1 LLHGRIADWFAEMET
16 NRQESRG
23 SGPVVKRVLSGVIL
37 GILALAT
44 PLIAA
49 EPITR
54 IALGSCADQDKPQPI
69 WEAIVAQQPQLFLF
83 LGDNVYADTAEMEV
97 MRRTYAKL
105 GALPGYR
112 KLKATCPILAIW
124 DDHDYGVNDG
134 GAEYVMREG
143 AEKIFDEFF
152 ETPADSPARSRPG
165 IYDSRI
171 YDGGAGKRLQ
181 ILMLDTRFFRGPLL
195 ALPQR
200 SEQGPYDRN
209 TDPSVTMLGEAQWT
223 WLAGELAKPAD
234 LRLIMTSVQF
244 LPQDHRWECW
254 ENFPRERERFLKLLA
269 ERKTGPVIFLSG
281 DRHMGEIMEL
291 KTGDPLSPGF
301 VVYELTS
308 SGLTNAGGG
317 KVGEP
322 NRHRVGVENVRERNF
337 GMVRIDWDRGEATLE
352 LREVGGERVQS
363 HVAPFRVPSGS
374 APVQ

>member
-1 LLHGRIADWFAEMET
+1 MEI
-16 NRQESRG
+16 NRLESRG
-23 SGPVVKRVLSGVIL
+23 SGPAAKRGLWGGLS
-37 GILALAT
+37 GILALAIQLT
-44 PLIAA
+44 AA

-105 GALPGYR
+105 GAVPGYR

-152 ETPADSPARSRPG
+152 ETPADSAARSRPG
-165 IYDSRI
+165 IYDSRV
-171 YDGGAGKRLQ
+171 YDGGPGKRLQ
-181 ILMLDTRFFRGPLL
+181 ILMLDTRYFRGPLVS
-195 ALPQR
+195 LPRR

-209 TDPSVTMLGEAQWT
+209 TNPAVTMLGEAQWT
-223 WLAGELAKPAD
+223 WLAEELAKPAD

-254 ENFPRERERFLKLLA
+254 ENFPHERERLLKLLA
-269 ERKTGPVIFLSG
+269 DEKTGPVIFLSG

-291 KTGDPLSPGF
+291 KKGDPLSPGF
-301 VVYELTS
+301 PVYELTS

-317 KVGEP
+317 KVGES
-322 NRHRVGVENVRERNF
+322 NRHRIGPENVRERNF
-337 GMVRIDWDRGEATLE
+337 GMVRIEWDRGEATLE

-363 HVAPFRVPSGS
+363 HVVRFRATDGT
-374 APVQ
+374 AAAQ